1 MLVQVVLT
9 DYPDRALV
17 DNMVYNV
24 AQNGVRDIVAVRGY
38 VWGRDVEPLLAAT
51 ATATDGDAPRAK
63 FDLILLS
70 DLVFNHSEVG
80 APPFSAYTKRG
91 ISDTLVWGFLLASR
105 AALDV

>member
-51 ATATDGDAPRAK
+51 ATDGDAQRAK

-80 APPFSAYTKRG
+80 APPLVAYTKRG